1 MQDLGINCEL
11 LEREK
16 ECVRVCVC
24 VFSLKEI
31 IVLYKK
37 AQQNL
42 NSV

>member
-1 MQDLGINCEL
+1 
-11 LEREK
+11 
-16 ECVRVCVC
+16 VRVCVC

-42 NSV
+42 NSVWGAGGLA